1 MRRKGLTKNRR
12 RHPSGALT
20 VMLLAALTAP
30 ATPLQA
36 QTESR
41 QLNYIASEFPAPAW
55 PNQLAM
61 ADLNGDGRNDLIV
74 PQWTAG
80 AGRQLLVYLQ
90 QDNNRFPAQPSSYI
104 AIVPEVVAVSFA
116 DIRSEAGDELLLFTG
131 TGAFSLSSAID
142 GYSGNIRPLLDWPL
156 IAAIP
161 DRQVIEFLPPPT
173 DINGDGQVD
182 MLLPGP
188 EGYGVFLG
196 GPDEQFTLVQR
207 FSTVNEDLD
216 PSALPDSAGRFST
229 EVRFNRQD
237 GLVVSLEA
245 RPNSAFTD
253 FLDDARSDDSSVLL
267 ARSLWRPPAVFAN
280 IHGADSNDIVF
291 LNIGDDIRGQVNVL
305 RQHADSRY
313 GDSPDW
319 QGPITMEGDIQLLDV
334 NGDKL
339 TDVMRVVEDANDW
352 VVYFYLNRN
361 GEFDFDQPDQVMRF
375 SGYDVQINI
384 SDIAGNGYPVL
395 SVSYYTIPVVN
406 AIRNTSIVRTQLL
419 YGNNGNRAQY
429 RFNNRPDFRL
439 EENFSASNIRGL
451 SSPIMLDADLNGD
464 GRIDALYLTD
474 EGTLAAKTID
484 ASLQFASVPFWQ
496 YVPQR
501 TIIAFSVQDLNADA
515 IPDLLLYHSNTI
527 TVLVSSP

>member
-1 MRRKGLTKNRR
+1 MGNSSYRQQPATL
-12 RHPSGALT
+12 A
-20 VMLLAALTAP
+20 VMLLAALMAP
-30 ATPLQA
+30 VLPLQA
-36 QTESR
+36 QNEDR
-41 QLNYIASEFPAPAW
+41 QLNYIASEFPSPAW

-61 ADLNGDGRNDLIV
+61 ADLDGDGRNDLIV

-90 QDNNRFPAQPSSYI
+90 QSNNRFPAQPSKYI
-104 AIVPEVVAVSFA
+104 AIVPEIVAISFA
-116 DIRSEAGDELLLFTG
+116 DIRPAAGDELLLFTG
-131 TGAFSLSSAID
+131 NGAFSLSSAID

-161 DRQVIEFLPPPT
+161 DRQVVELLPPAT
-173 DINGDGQVD
+173 DINGDGHVD

-188 EGYGVFLG
+188 EDYGIFLG
-196 GPDEQFTLVQR
+196 GPDEQFTLAQR

-216 PSALPDSAGRFST
+216 PADLPDSAGRFST
-229 EVRFNRQD
+229 QVQFNRQD
-237 GLVVSLEA
+237 GLVVSLDA
-245 RPNSAFTD
+245 RPNSSFAD
-253 FLDDARSDDSSVLL
+253 FLEDARNDDNNVLL
-267 ARSLWRPPAVFAN
+267 ARSTWRPPAVFASIN
-280 IHGADSNDIVF
+280 DAGSSDIVF
-291 LNIGDDIRGQVNVL
+291 LNIGDDIRGQINVL
-305 RQHADSRY
+305 KQHADSSY

-319 QGPITMEGDIQLLDV
+319 QGPITMEGDIQLLDI
-334 NGDKL
+334 NGDDL
-339 TDVMRVVEDANDW
+339 TDVMRIVEDANDW
-352 VVYFYLNRN
+352 VMYFYLNRQ
-361 GEFDFDQPDQVMRF
+361 GGFDFDQPDQVMRF

-384 SDIAGNGYPVL
+384 SDIAGTGYPVL

-419 YGNNGNRAQY
+419 YGNNGNRELY

-464 GRIDALYLTD
+464 GRIDALYLSD
-474 EGTLAAKTID
+474 DGTLAAKAID
-484 ASLQFASVPFWQ
+484 ANLQFASAPFWQ

-501 TIIAFSVQDLNADA
+501 TIIAFSVLDLNTDA
-515 IPDLLLYHSNTI
+515 IPDLLLYHSNTV